1 MIERPLYLNRL
12 MSYVDTPFIKIL
24 SGVRRCGKSTLML
37 MLMQRLREERHIPEE
52 RLVSLRLDSPE
63 HADLDMKNL
72 YALLKGRRHATGT
85 TYFFLDEI
93 QEIDGW
99 ERVVNTLNEE
109 GGADIY
115 VTGSNSRMM
124 SSEISTYLTGRYV
137 SLRIF
142 PLSFAEFLS
151 FRKTYTKLRSTHEEL
166 AEYLKRGGFPAVN
179 LKDWNLAEI
188 YDIVRDIYNSM
199 VFTDIVGRHQIRR
212 LDLLERVVKYTFG
225 NIGNTYSIKA
235 IADYFKAE
243 RRKVDPETVSDY
255 LKMLESAFLLHRCS
269 RYDVKGKELLKTQE
283 KFYLADPAL
292 RHCVHGYTHDSAAS
306 CLENIV
312 YLELMRRGYAVNV
325 VKTPTGEVDFMASSP
340 ERRLYVQVSQTV
352 ATEDT
357 FRPEYSRL
365 IEIPDNHPKYVLST
379 DEFTGG
385 TADGIISMHVADF
398 LLSGEY

>member
-12 MSYVDTPFIKIL
+12 MSYVDSPFVKIL

-37 MLMQRLREERHIPEE
+37 MLMQRFREERHIPDE
-52 RLVSLRLDSPE
+52 RLVYLRLDSPE
-63 HADLDMKNL
+63 HADLDMQAL
-72 YALLKGRRHATGT
+72 YALLKDKRHTTGT

-93 QEIDGW
+93 QEIEGW

-137 SLRIF
+137 SFRIF

-151 FRKTYTKLRSTHEEL
+151 FRKTYTKLRSPHEEL
-166 AEYLKRGGFPAVN
+166 VEYLKRGGFPAVN
-179 LKDWNLAEI
+179 LKDWSLAEI
-188 YDIVRDIYNSM
+188 YDIVRDIYNST

-225 NIGNTYSIKA
+225 NIGYTYSIKA
-235 IADYFKAE
+235 IADYFKSE

-269 RYDVKGKELLKTQE
+269 RYDLRRKDLFKTQE
-283 KFYLADPAL
+283 KFYLADPSL
-292 RHCVHGYTHDSAAS
+292 RHCILGYTQDSAVA
-306 CLENIV
+306 CLENVV
-312 YLELMRRGYAVNV
+312 YLELMRRGYEVNV
-325 VKTPTGEVDFMASSP
+325 VKTTAGEVDFMASSP
-340 ERRLYVQVSQTV
+340 ERKLYVQVSQTV
-352 ATEDT
+352 ASEDT
-357 FRPEYSRL
+357 FRREYSRL
-365 IEIPDNHPKYVLST
+365 LEIPDNHPKYVLST
-379 DEFTGG
+379 DEFAGRTV
-385 TADGIISMHVADF
+385 DGVIGMHVADF
-398 LLSGEY
+398 LLSGKY